1 MKMKIKYK
9 YSLKMKIEQILRKF
23 KREELEMLIDHDIKK
38 IEKQIKQKNLYR
50 TVTFYNNKMYG
61 YILKINKKN
70 EIICKIEVSEDVDF
84 IETMEFYK

>member
-1 MKMKIKYK
+1 MKIKHK
-9 YSLKMKIEQILRKF
+9 YSLRMKIEQIFKKF
-23 KREELEMLIDHDIKK
+23 KREELEILIDHDIKK

-84 IETMEFYK
+84 IETMELYK